1 MDCSDSHALPACL
14 ITHTAYTLLGN
25 GVFTCFSVSN
35 KYGKKRSIQCFIG
48 YTCATKPRSFADVDG
63 VFSVFRVHR
72 VNRLTAFRS
81 AVTSTIHPTT
91 TSFPMLAFLPGLACK
106 AF

>member
-1 MDCSDSHALPACL
+1 MKVMPFRLVM
-14 ITHTAYTLLGN
+14 HTAYTLPGN

-35 KYGKKRSIQCFIG
+35 KYGKKRLVQCFIG
-48 YTCATKPRSFADVDG
+48 YTCTTKLRSFADVDG
-63 VFSVFRVHR
+63 VFSVFSVLNVHR

-81 AVTSTIHPTT
+81 AVTPTIHPTT
-91 TSFPMLAFLPGLACK
+91 TSSPMLAFLPGLACK